1 MKERRRAI
9 EAKLVEKSKSNPGYY
24 KYQIKIKEL
33 DGKEHIVPSYGV
45 DMEDALRRIIK
56 NENKEKI
63 NKVYT
68 KKIEPTL
75 FILIFSSWLSCILI
89 SAISYDNPKYALYGT
104 LGVVSFMFLYSINKL
119 IKLIKK

>member
-9 EAKLVEKSKSNPGYY
+9 EAKLIEKSKSNPGYY

-33 DGKEHIVPSYGV
+33 NGEEHVVPSYGV

-104 LGVVSFMFLYSINKL
+104 LGVVSFMLLYSINKL
-119 IKLIKK
+119 IKLIKE

>member
-9 EAKLVEKSKSNPGYY
+9 EAKLIEKSKSNPGYY
-24 KYQIKIKEL
+24 KYKIKIKEL
-33 DGKEHIVPSYGV
+33 NGEEHVVPSYGV

-75 FILIFSSWLSCILI
+75 FVLIFGSWLSCILI
-89 SAISYDNPKYALYGT
+89 SAINYDNPKYALYGT
-104 LGVVSFMFLYSINKL
+104 LGVVSFMLLYSINKL
-119 IKLIKK
+119 IKLIKE